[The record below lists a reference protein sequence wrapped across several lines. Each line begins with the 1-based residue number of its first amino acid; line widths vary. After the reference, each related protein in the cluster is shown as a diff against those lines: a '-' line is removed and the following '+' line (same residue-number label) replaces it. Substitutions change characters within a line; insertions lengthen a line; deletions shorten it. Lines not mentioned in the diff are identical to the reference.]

1 MMYAPHTLYKKLSGG
16 FGVDA
21 LGKPVQKAE
30 AWEKVCMCRCDDSNT
45 QELQSENGQTYKSR
59 YHVVYDR
66 TDAIE
71 EGDEI
76 MCIDAD
82 GNTRGGGVVGMV
94 KSTNYLNYSELWT

>member
-16 FGVDA
+16 IGTDA
-21 LGKPVQKAE
+21 LGKPVAQAE
-30 AWEKVCMCRCDDSNT
+30 AWELIGACRCDDNTT
-45 QELQSENGQTYKSR
+45 QELKSDNGQTYMSR

-66 TDAIE
+66 TNAVK

-76 MCIDAD
+76 KCVDAA
-82 GNTRGGGVVGMV
+82 GNIRGRGVVGMV